1 MLTFRKQIKKKILIK
16 AIYPLDFFENVNS
29 CYLETRKTG
38 SVDYENNI
46 AKKLSYENGNKKKEI
61 FSIFVFLNTRTE
73 RFCKNVTIF
82 SCFFML
88 LPTLV
93 QLFSDK
99 CSLG

>member
-46 AKKLSYENGNKKKEI
+46 SKKVIL
-61 FSIFVFLNTRTE
+61 
-73 RFCKNVTIF
+73 
-82 SCFFML
+82 
-88 LPTLV
+88 
-93 QLFSDK
+93 
-99 CSLG
+99 